1 MQKHISLIGSTGS
14 IGVQALEVA
23 AAHPERFR
31 VVALAAR
38 RSLDLLCEQALRFR
52 PELVAIGESSL
63 APELQAR
70 LQGSGIRVVAGEEG
84 ILEAATL
91 ASANWLISSFVGMA
105 GLRPTLAALEA
116 GKHVALAN
124 KEALVVGGDLVMGE
138 ARRRGLS
145 VLPIDSEHSALFQ
158 CFQGQPLERVARIII
173 TASGG
178 PFRQTP
184 REQLAAMTAGQALKH
199 PTWSMGAKITID
211 SASLMNKGFEVLE
224 AYHLF
229 GLSLD
234 QVDVW
239 VHPQSII
246 HSLVEFVD
254 GSVLAQLGPP
264 DMRTPI
270 SYALS
275 YPDRWPPMWSRL
287 ELKHMAQLTFEEP
300 RWDDFPCLR
309 LAFECGRKGGSW
321 PAVLNA
327 ANEVAVELFLRDEI
341 RFGELARI
349 IETTLEAHTPVAQPT
364 LADLLQVDRWAREYA
379 SAVPGSAARSG

>member
-1 MQKHISLIGSTGS
+1 MEKKKLSLIGSTGS
-14 IGVQALEVA
+14 IGVQALQVA
-23 AAHPERFR
+23 EAHPERFE

-38 RSLDLLCEQALRFR
+38 RSLDLLTQQALRFR
-52 PELVAIGESSL
+52 PQVVAIADPEL
-63 APELQAR
+63 APELGSR
-70 LQGSGIRVVAGEEG
+70 LAGSGVRVVAGDEG
-84 ILEAATL
+84 ILETATWPE
-91 ASANWLISSFVGMA
+91 ANWLISSFVGMA
-105 GLRPTLAALEA
+105 GLRPTLAALQA

-158 CFQGQPLERVARIII
+158 CFQGQPMDRVAKIII

-184 REQLAAMTAGQALKH
+184 REQLAAMTAAQALKH
-199 PTWSMGAKITID
+199 PTWNMGAKITID

-229 GLSLD
+229 GLPLE

-246 HSLVEFVD
+246 HSLVEWVD

-300 RWDDFPCLR
+300 RWDDFACLR

-327 ANEVAVELFLRDEI
+327 ANEIAVELFLKDQI
-341 RFGELARI
+341 RFGDLSRI
-349 IETTLEAHTPVAQPT
+349 IEKTLEAHTPLESPNLSQ
-364 LADLLQVDRWAREYA
+364 LLEVDEWAREF
-379 SAVPGSAARSG
+379 ARGLHLARNA